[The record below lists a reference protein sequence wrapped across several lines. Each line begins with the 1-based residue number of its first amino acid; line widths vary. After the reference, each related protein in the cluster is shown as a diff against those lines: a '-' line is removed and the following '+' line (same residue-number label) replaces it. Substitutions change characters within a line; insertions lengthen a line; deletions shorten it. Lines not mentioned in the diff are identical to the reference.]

1 MSLASVMIFFALYS
15 FIGWAIETVYCSIPA
30 QKFVYR
36 GFLMGPICPI
46 YGFGA
51 LAVVTMLWPFRGHP
65 ELIFLFGMIITS
77 ALEYFVSMLLEKLFK
92 KSWWDYSSKKF
103 NVNGRICLKNSI
115 LFGILSLFLV
125 YILHA
130 SFLDIISRIPDKVL
144 IYTSLILSLIIFVDI
159 IFSVKTVVNFNREMN
174 KLSEL
179 TETIER
185 KREDLRSS
193 MEAFRVEQ
201 KDKLELELS
210 GLISL
215 QEENMQAFVKKMHRI
230 LNAFPHMR
238 LHRKDNLS
246 LSDRLVSYRWK
257 K

>member
-1 MSLASVMIFFALYS
+1 MPPASLVILFFLYS
-15 FIGWAIETVYCSIPA
+15 FLGWAMETVYCSIPA

-36 GFLMGPICPI
+36 GFLVGPLCPI
-46 YGFGA
+46 YGFGS
-51 LAVVTMLWPFRGHP
+51 LAVVLILWPFRRHP

-77 ALEYFVSMLLEKLFK
+77 ALEYFVSVLLEKLFK
-92 KSWWDYSSKKF
+92 KSWWDYSDKKF
-103 NVNGRICLKNSI
+103 NVNGRICLQNSI

-125 YILHA
+125 YILHP
-130 SFLDIISRIPDKVL
+130 SFLDIIDRMPVAVL
-144 IYTSLILSLIIFVDI
+144 LYTSGVLTLIFCIDI
-159 IFSVKTVVNFNREMN
+159 VFSVRTVINFNREMN

-185 KREDLRSS
+185 KREELKAA
-193 MEAFRVEQ
+193 MEAFRDEQ
-201 KDKLELELS
+201 KEKLEVELS

-215 QEENMQAFVKKMHRI
+215 QEENMLSFVKKMHRI

-238 LHRKDNLS
+238 LQKKDKLS